1 MENKEMK
8 NKQIAKNV
16 ILALLINNN
25 EKIIEF
31 DKEIEGLNEI
41 IEEEDYCIKS
51 LLLNE
56 NENDNKM
63 KMIQL
68 YNNQDKEIQNS
79 FIIYFKVSKEKV
91 LLITLDLFSE
101 IISWLLFN
109 LKYDKTV
116 ESKLKEKDIKNLM
129 KWKKEIKRL
138 IDIPSFLLQVAQLN
152 EELLFWEIF
161 PSITTSNLIMFQKRL
176 DEKGSYNLMN
186 SVISSCFG
194 ILERNLQTDS
204 EPYSISRK
212 VDDIMQLFK
221 KDVTVSNF
229 VLFVIILAISPHI
242 MKSLFKSFSF
252 YKSAEQVFEV
262 TNSQVSMECK
272 LTTLRSYFL
281 KLIENINE
289 NTIENSQVKNL
300 LKSNESKVITDEVR
314 SLISTFDTY
323 LKCFDNIKRQEEEE
337 QQEQVKLQSFNSF
350 FKIMFPLDST
360 EDFNL
365 EQTLLLIKNRIMGQ
379 EEEDDELGNNNK
391 RMKFNEEEDKDFND
405 LIVCVPNN
413 FILKDCENIFD
424 DVRYTP
430 IVFDDT
436 NMMKMKKEFY
446 IEDICNFGNLVKVI
460 KDFDDDKRFNPLDGF
475 HGLMYPMLTQMILS
489 RNPNLFINFIKV
501 LSYLIH
507 PNFYKRVKPHIEKIN
522 TDKYM
527 NEFTDFFG
535 DLHVYLSCC
544 FAEGVD
550 ETNAEMRN
558 TTRVIA
564 SIFVL
569 ILLES
574 IELTV
579 DLSLLGKVFDL
590 EQNKDYTLRDFLTV
604 MSSMLTE
611 EECAYTEEI
620 ISICNDVV
628 TRFMSIDEL
637 TFDDTKSYNTVSAS
651 LFNLLQDGTKN
662 IEPKIFGKRFGKE
675 GVEVEEG
682 ICEKILKSLGHFE
695 RFNYSIDYTSFEF
708 HFKEMKNLYKFH
720 EFKTLKNLDFPLFR
734 AFNGAGRTCAETPDS
749 YIILQSEMAC
759 IPKCY
764 INGIKDTKHFISDS
778 FYGIDNNIMTLI
790 SLYDSSKINII
801 CRNFRSFFEIHQ

>member
-1 MENKEMK
+1 
-8 NKQIAKNV
+8 
-16 ILALLINNN
+16 
-25 EKIIEF
+25 
-31 DKEIEGLNEI
+31 
-41 IEEEDYCIKS
+41 
-51 LLLNE
+51 
-56 NENDNKM
+56 
-63 KMIQL
+63 
-68 YNNQDKEIQNS
+68 
-79 FIIYFKVSKEKV
+79 
-91 LLITLDLFSE
+91 
-101 IISWLLFN
+101 
-109 LKYDKTV
+109 
-116 ESKLKEKDIKNLM
+116 
-129 KWKKEIKRL
+129 
-138 IDIPSFLLQVAQLN
+138 
-152 EELLFWEIF
+152 
-161 PSITTSNLIMFQKRL
+161 
-176 DEKGSYNLMN
+176 
-186 SVISSCFG
+186 
-194 ILERNLQTDS
+194 
-204 EPYSISRK
+204 
-212 VDDIMQLFK
+212 
-221 KDVTVSNF
+221 
-229 VLFVIILAISPHI
+229 
-242 MKSLFKSFSF
+242 
-252 YKSAEQVFEV
+252 
-262 TNSQVSMECK
+262 
-272 LTTLRSYFL
+272 
-281 KLIENINE
+281 
-289 NTIENSQVKNL
+289 
-300 LKSNESKVITDEVR
+300 
-314 SLISTFDTY
+314 
-323 LKCFDNIKRQEEEE
+323 
-337 QQEQVKLQSFNSF
+337 
-350 FKIMFPLDST
+350 MFPLDST

-430 IVFDDT
+430 IVFDYT

-628 TRFMSIDEL
+628 TRL
-637 TFDDTKSYNTVSAS
+637 C
-651 LFNLLQDGTKN
+651 L
-662 IEPKIFGKRFGKE
+662 
-675 GVEVEEG
+675 
-682 ICEKILKSLGHFE
+682 
-695 RFNYSIDYTSFEF
+695 
-708 HFKEMKNLYKFH
+708 
-720 EFKTLKNLDFPLFR
+720 
-734 AFNGAGRTCAETPDS
+734 
-749 YIILQSEMAC
+749 
-759 IPKCY
+759 
-764 INGIKDTKHFISDS
+764 
-778 FYGIDNNIMTLI
+778 
-790 SLYDSSKINII
+790 
-801 CRNFRSFFEIHQ
+801 